1 LSGNKLVWE
10 NDMKFLEALKTRWV
24 VWVWQHTPTCAEMS
38 RLASQSLD
46 RPLPLGLR
54 LRMRL
59 HYVICVWCA
68 RYLKHLRFLH
78 RAAPRLVEHEHP
90 HLSRPLSAEAKQRMV
105 QKLRE
110 TAGC

>member
-1 LSGNKLVWE
+1 
-10 NDMKFLEALKTRWV
+10 MKFLEFLKTRWV

-46 RPLPLGLR
+46 QPLPVGLR

-59 HYVICVWCA
+59 HYLICVWCW

-78 RAAPRLVEHEHP
+78 RAAPRLAEQEHGHGRG
-90 HLSRPLSAEAKQRMV
+90 HLSAEAKQRMV
-105 QKLRE
+105 RRLRE
-110 TAGC
+110 KAGCCGE

>member
-1 LSGNKLVWE
+1 MPGNKLVWRG
-10 NDMKFLEALKTRWV
+10 DMKFLEALKNRWV

-46 RPLPLGLR
+46 QPLPAGLQ

-59 HYVICVWCA
+59 HYLICVWCA

-78 RAAPRLVEHEHP
+78 RASPGLVEHQHM
-90 HLSRPLSAEAKQRMV
+90 HSDRRLSTEAKQRLV
-105 QKLRE
+105 KKLHE
-110 TAGC
+110 MAGW